1 VIHKV
6 KMASAQWNNWGTE
19 KLTKCPDCDG
29 PLEYDQASGTYYCP
43 KCMKHREPIEVEEK
57 KSMWQDTTTGDE
69 PVDQKELEEQAE
81 EAKNK

>member
-1 VIHKV
+1 
-6 KMASAQWNNWGTE
+6 
-19 KLTKCPDCDG
+19 
-29 PLEYDQASGTYYCP
+29 
-43 KCMKHREPIEVEEK
+43 MKHREPIEVEEK